1 MPNISSAT
9 TITGVRLMNISPPGT
24 PTSGFTQFY
33 AKSDKS
39 LHYIDDAGNDYQ
51 IGTASHTAGAAPANA
66 EYVVTATSSNLSAE
80 RLLSGTANQI
90 VVGVSTASSVVLSTP
105 QDIGTASAVRF
116 GSVAVAGTLATNSI
130 ATFNGQYLSP
140 EVDHGTISSTAA
152 TVNFSSGN
160 EHKMLLSANVT
171 LTFSNPIIGGRY
183 VLVIEQDST
192 GSRTVSW
199 PATVRWPAGVTPTL
213 VATGGFR
220 DLFTFLY
227 TGNLYLGN
235 ASTNYST

>member
-9 TITGVRLMNISPPGT
+9 TITGVRLKNISPPGT
-24 PTSGFTQFY
+24 PTAGFTQFY

-51 IGTASHTAGAAPANA
+51 IGTASHTAGAAPSDA

-80 RLLSGTANQI
+80 RLLAGTANQ
-90 VVGVSTASSVVLSTP
+90 VVVTLSTGSVVLSTP
-105 QDIGTASAVRF
+105 QDIGTGSAVRF
-116 GSVAVAGTLATNSI
+116 GTLAVGGALATASV

-152 TVNFSSGN
+152 TVNLSSGN
-160 EHKMLLSANVT
+160 EHKMVLSANVA
-171 LTFSNPIIGGRY
+171 LTFSNPNPGGRY
-183 VLVIEQDST
+183 VLVVEQDST
-192 GSRTVSW
+192 GGRTVSW